1 MGDDLGISFS
11 PPGIT
16 KCYAEGSPFESNKT
30 GTSVGFADQVQAAIY
45 GAQTMD
51 FRNDGTSGV
60 TGHDSH
66 NGGGDT
72 LRDVLIM
79 ADDLGAKDGQAP
91 MMMDKNMTEGRID
104 LMEKP
109 ATIDTEGSDVAAVL
123 AAMAK
128 AAPAPRQD
136 LTDSKSVGERRFTI
150 ITDSSRDGLLT
161 EFGKETLEYRY
172 LLPGES
178 YQDLFAR
185 VADAYADDEAH
196 AQRLYDH
203 ISRLWF
209 MPATPV
215 LSNGGTG
222 RGLPI
227 SCYLNSVDDSLEGI
241 VSTWNE
247 NVWLASRGGGIGTY
261 WGQVRGIG
269 EPVGLNGKTSGIIP
283 FVRVMDSLTLAISQ
297 GSLRRG
303 SAAVYI
309 DVSHPEIEEFLEIRK
324 PSGDFNRKALNL
336 HHGVLLTDEF
346 MNAVRNGD
354 EFALRS
360 PRDGSE
366 RGRVDARSLF
376 QKLVETRLA
385 TGEPYIVFND
395 TVNRTMPEHHRALGL
410 KVSTSNLCSEIT
422 LPTGRDHL
430 GNDRTA
436 VCCLSSLNLEKWD
449 EWAGDK
455 NFVEDVMRFLDNVLQ
470 DYIDRAPPEMARAK
484 YSAMRER
491 SVGMGVMGFH
501 SFLQS
506 RGLGFESALAKS
518 WNMKIF
524 RHIHAKANEASML
537 LAQERGACPDAEDM
551 GKMERFSCKMAIAP
565 TASISII
572 CGGTSACIEPI
583 PANIYTHK
591 TLSGSFVVKNPYLE
605 KLLRDKSKDS
615 TNVWNT
621 ILEKGGSVQHLDFL
635 SAEEKEAFKTSFEI
649 DQRWLLELA
658 ADRTPY
664 IDQAQSLNLFI
675 PADVDKWDLMMLHFQ
690 AWEKGIKSLYY
701 LRSKSVQRAGF
712 AGSGMDGGV
721 EADNTLDAKK
731 VELMTAQTDYD
742 ECLACQ

>member
-1 MGDDLGISFS
+1 MAA
-11 PPGIT
+11 T
-16 KCYAEGSPFESNKT
+16 
-30 GTSVGFADQVQAAIY
+30 QAA
-45 GAQTMD
+45 AA
-51 FRNDGTSGV
+51 
-60 TGHDSH
+60 
-66 NGGGDT
+66 
-72 LRDVLIM
+72 LPADV
-79 ADDLGAKDGQAP
+79 
-91 MMMDKNMTEGRID
+91 R
-104 LMEKP
+104 
-109 ATIDTEGSDVAAVL
+109 
-123 AAMAK
+123 
-128 AAPAPRQD
+128 
-136 LTDSKSVGERRFTI
+136 DSKTVEARRFTI
-150 ITDSSRDGLLT
+150 VTDTSRDALLT
-161 EFGKETLEYRY
+161 DFGKETLEDRY
-172 LLPGES
+172 LLPGEN

-185 VADAYADDEAH
+185 VADAYADDQEH
-196 AQRLYDH
+196 AQRLYDY
-203 ISRLWF
+203 ISKLWF

-241 VSTWNE
+241 VNTWNE

-261 WGQVRGIG
+261 WGNVRGIG

-303 SAAVYI
+303 SAACYL

-324 PSGDFNRKALNL
+324 ASGDFNRKALNL
-336 HHGVLLTDEF
+336 HHGVLLTDKF
-346 MNAVRNGD
+346 MEAVRDGAD
-354 EFALRS
+354 FDLVS
-360 PRDGSE
+360 PKDGSV
-366 RGRVDARSLF
+366 RNTVNARALF

-395 TVNRTMPEHHRALGL
+395 TVNRMMPAHHRELGL

-436 VCCLSSLNLEKWD
+436 VCCLSSLNIETWD
-449 EWAGDK
+449 QWHDDK
-455 NFVEDVMRFLDNVLQ
+455 LFIEDVMRFLDNVLQ
-470 DYIDRAPPEMARAK
+470 DYIDRAPPEMARAR

-501 SFLQS
+501 SFLQA

-524 RHIHAKANEASML
+524 KHIAAKASEASMM
-537 LAQERGACPDAEDM
+537 LAHERGPCPDAADQ
-551 GKMERFSCKMAIAP
+551 GVMERFSCKMAIAP

-605 KLLRDKSKDS
+605 KLLKEKSKDS

-635 SAEEKEAFKTSFEI
+635 SAEEKDAFKTSFEI

-675 PADVDKWDLMMLHFQ
+675 PADVDKWDLLMLHFR
-690 AWEKGIKSLYY
+690 AWELGIKSLYY

-712 AGSGMDGGV
+712 AGGV
-721 EADNTLDAKK
+721 EADNTIEAPKF
-731 VELMTAQTDYD
+731 ELGETTDYD

>member
-1 MGDDLGISFS
+1 MEFRNGDEAAMELDNGHAATLD
-11 PPGIT
+11 
-16 KCYAEGSPFESNKT
+16 AEAPAKKNGK
-30 GTSVGFADQVQAAIY
+30 AL
-45 GAQTMD
+45 TMD
-51 FRNDGTSGV
+51 R
-60 TGHDSH
+60 
-66 NGGGDT
+66 
-72 LRDVLIM
+72 
-79 ADDLGAKDGQAP
+79 KDQ
-91 MMMDKNMTEGRID
+91 
-104 LMEKP
+104 
-109 ATIDTEGSDVAAVL
+109 GSEALVAEA
-123 AAMAK
+123 AAGAMAE
-128 AAPAPRQD
+128 AARAASAAEA
-136 LTDSKSVGERRFTI
+136 DSKSIRPRRFAI
-150 ITDSSRDGLLT
+150 KTDPSRDDLLT
-161 EFGKETLEYRY
+161 EFGKETLTDRY

-178 YQDLFAR
+178 FQDLFAR
-185 VADAYADDEAH
+185 VADCYADDAEH
-196 AQRLYDH
+196 AQRLYDY
-203 ISRLWF
+203 ISKLWF

-215 LSNGGTG
+215 LSNGGTN

-241 VSTWNE
+241 VGTWNE

-261 WGQVRGIG
+261 WGNVRGIG

-303 SAAVYI
+303 SAACYLDI
-309 DVSHPEIEEFLEIRK
+309 SHPEIEEFLEIRK

-336 HHGVLLTDEF
+336 HHGVLVSDAF
-346 MNAVRNGD
+346 MEAVRDGT
-354 EFALRS
+354 EWELKS
-360 PRDGSE
+360 PKDGSV
-366 RGRVDARSLF
+366 RGKVDARSLF

-385 TGEPYIVFND
+385 TGEPYIVFSD
-395 TVNRTMPEHHRALGL
+395 TVNRMMPKHQRELGL

-449 EWAGDK
+449 EWNTDK
-455 NFVEDVMRFLDNVLQ
+455 RFIEDVMRFLDNVLQ
-470 DYIDRAPPEMARAK
+470 DYIDRAPDEMARAK
-484 YSAMRER
+484 YSASRER

-506 RGLGFESALAKS
+506 KGIGFESPMAKV
-518 WNMKIF
+518 WNLKMF
-524 RHIHAKANEASML
+524 QHISAKANEASMV
-537 LAQERGACPDAEDM
+537 LAEERGACPDAEEM
-551 GKMERFSCKMAIAP
+551 GVMERFSCKMAIAP

-605 KLLRDKSKDS
+605 KVLKAKSKDS
-615 TNVWNT
+615 TAVWNS

-635 SAEEKEAFKTSFEI
+635 TPEEKAVFKTSFEI
-649 DQRWLLELA
+649 DQRWLLEFA
-658 ADRTPY
+658 ADRAPY

-712 AGSGMDGGV
+712 AGGV
-721 EADNTLDAKK
+721 EADNTA
-731 VELMTAQTDYD
+731 ELPKYDLGGEKTDYE

>member
-1 MGDDLGISFS
+1 
-11 PPGIT
+11 
-16 KCYAEGSPFESNKT
+16 
-30 GTSVGFADQVQAAIY
+30 
-45 GAQTMD
+45 MD
-51 FRNDGTSGV
+51 FR
-60 TGHDSH
+60 
-66 NGGGDT
+66 DT
-72 LRDVLIM
+72 KGSAIDMGEADVLDAAEKAGTGVAM
-79 ADDLGAKDGQAP
+79 GASSAD
-91 MMMDKNMTEGRID
+91 E
-104 LMEKP
+104 
-109 ATIDTEGSDVAAVL
+109 L
-123 AAMAK
+123 ALIAMAATQ
-128 AAPAPRQD
+128 AAAALPADVR
-136 LTDSKSVGERRFTI
+136 DSKTVEARRFTI
-150 ITDSSRDGLLT
+150 VTDNSRDALLT
-161 EFGKETLEYRY
+161 DFGKETLEDRY
-172 LLPGES
+172 LLPGEN

-185 VADAYADDEAH
+185 VADAYADDQEH
-196 AQRLYDH
+196 AQRLYDY
-203 ISRLWF
+203 ISKLWF

-241 VSTWNE
+241 VNTWNE

-261 WGQVRGIG
+261 WGNVRGIG

-303 SAAVYI
+303 SAACYL

-324 PSGDFNRKALNL
+324 ASGDFNRKALNL

-346 MNAVRNGD
+346 MEAVRDGAD
-354 EFALRS
+354 FDLKS
-360 PRDGSE
+360 PKDGSV
-366 RGRVDARSLF
+366 RSTVNARALF

-395 TVNRTMPEHHRALGL
+395 TVNRMMPKHHRELGL

-436 VCCLSSLNLEKWD
+436 VCCLSSLNIETWD
-449 EWAGDK
+449 QWHDDK
-455 NFVEDVMRFLDNVLQ
+455 LFIEDIMRFLDNVLQ
-470 DYIDRAPPEMARAK
+470 DYIDRAPPEMARAR

-501 SFLQS
+501 SFLQA

-524 RHIHAKANEASML
+524 KHIAAKASEASMM
-537 LAQERGACPDAEDM
+537 LAKERGPCPDAADQ
-551 GKMERFSCKMAIAP
+551 GVMERFSCKMAIAP

-605 KLLRDKSKDS
+605 KLLREKSKDS

-635 SAEEKEAFKTSFEI
+635 SQDEKDTFKTSFEI

-675 PADVDKWDLMMLHFQ
+675 PADVDKWDLLMLHFR
-690 AWEKGIKSLYY
+690 AWELGIKSLYY

-712 AGSGMDGGV
+712 AGGV
-721 EADNTLDAKK
+721 EADNTIEAPKF
-731 VELMTAQTDYD
+731 ELGETTDYD

>member
-1 MGDDLGISFS
+1 MGLD
-11 PPGIT
+11 
-16 KCYAEGSPFESNKT
+16 
-30 GTSVGFADQVQAAIY
+30 
-45 GAQTMD
+45 
-51 FRNDGTSGV
+51 V
-60 TGHDSH
+60 TGHAA
-66 NGGGDT
+66 T
-72 LRDVLIM
+72 PE
-79 ADDLGAKDGQAP
+79 ADRPAPETAKKAAKSAGAAVT
-91 MMMDKNMTEGRID
+91 MDK
-104 LMEKP
+104 K
-109 ATIDTEGSDVAAVL
+109 DTGSEALVAGA
-123 AAMAK
+123 AAEAMAEAVK
-128 AAPAPRQD
+128 AAAAPKS
-136 LTDSKSVGERRFTI
+136 DSKSVNPRRFDVK
-150 ITDSSRDGLLT
+150 TDPARDANLT
-161 EFGKETLEYRY
+161 AFGKETLTDRY

-185 VADAYADDEAH
+185 VADCYADDAEH
-196 AQRLYDH
+196 AQRLYDY
-203 ISRLWF
+203 ISNLWF

-215 LSNGGTG
+215 LSNGGTN

-227 SCYLNSVDDSLEGI
+227 SCYLNSVSDSLDGI
-241 VSTWNE
+241 VGTWNE

-261 WGQVRGIG
+261 WGNVRGIG

-303 SAAVYI
+303 SAACYLDI
-309 DVSHPEIEEFLEIRK
+309 SHPEIEEFLEIRK

-346 MNAVRNGD
+346 MEAVRNGD
-354 EFALRS
+354 EFELKS
-360 PRDGSE
+360 PKDGSV
-366 RGRVDARSLF
+366 RGKVLARNLF

-385 TGEPYIVFND
+385 TGEPYIVFSD
-395 TVNRTMPEHHRALGL
+395 TVNRMMPKHHRDLGL

-422 LPTGRDHL
+422 LPTGVDHL

-449 EWAGDK
+449 EWNSDK
-455 NFVEDVMRFLDNVLQ
+455 TFIEDVMRFLDNVLQ
-470 DYIDRAPPEMARAK
+470 DYIDRAPDEMARAK
-484 YSAMRER
+484 YSATRER

-506 RGLGFESALAKS
+506 KGIGFESPMAKV
-518 WNMKIF
+518 WNLKMFK
-524 RHIHAKANEASML
+524 HINQKANEASMM
-537 LAQERGACPDAEDM
+537 LAQERGPCPDAADQ
-551 GKMERFSCKMAIAP
+551 GVMERFSCKMAIAP

-605 KLLRDKSKDS
+605 KLLQKKSKDS
-615 TNVWNT
+615 TNVWNS

-635 SAEEKEAFKTSFEI
+635 TPEEKAAYKTSFEI
-649 DQRWLLELA
+649 DQRWLLEFA
-658 ADRTPY
+658 ADRAPF

-712 AGSGMDGGV
+712 AGGV
-721 EADNTLDAKK
+721 EADNTADAAKY
-731 VELMTAQTDYD
+731 ELNAGEQTDYE